1 MAGASSDGRRGQLIR
16 SAGGTRSRPWSAAV
30 VVACAVAAL
39 GAGAARAGGAD
50 APTTGGSGGAVALQ
64 RLPAAWLRQC
74 RAGATRPACPTLL
87 QASPVWAD
95 AEAVHVQRVNRSFG
109 ATSLILYADRRYLDV
124 EPVCA
129 QRYDGVRFE
138 FSRITPACYSR
149 FLPAKGL
156 VAWVSISTGPILGT
170 VHHEWK
176 TSVWRQA
183 TVADG
188 VAARHG
194 STPLDFGP
202 LTWGGR
208 EGRLL
213 LGPRGFSEELVFVWG
228 TGSAERGVG
237 IQVFEPFT
245 RAVATVQALVAS
257 VPRG

>member
-1 MAGASSDGRRGQLIR
+1 MAGASPDGRGGQLIR
-16 SAGGTRSRPWSAAV
+16 SAGSKRSRPWSAAV
-30 VVACAVAAL
+30 VVACSVAAL
-39 GAGAARAGGAD
+39 VAGAARAGGSD
-50 APTTGGSGGAVALQ
+50 APAAGAGGRAVALQ

-74 RAGATRPACPTLL
+74 RAEATRPACPTLL

-95 AEAVHVQRVNRSFG
+95 TEAVQARRVHRSYG

-138 FSRITPACYSR
+138 FSRLTPACYSR

-156 VAWVSISTGPILGT
+156 VAWVSISSGPILGT
-170 VHHEWK
+170 VHHEWQTK
-176 TSVWRQA
+176 LWRQA

-188 VAARHG
+188 VAAQHG

-228 TGSAERGVG
+228 TGSAQRGVG